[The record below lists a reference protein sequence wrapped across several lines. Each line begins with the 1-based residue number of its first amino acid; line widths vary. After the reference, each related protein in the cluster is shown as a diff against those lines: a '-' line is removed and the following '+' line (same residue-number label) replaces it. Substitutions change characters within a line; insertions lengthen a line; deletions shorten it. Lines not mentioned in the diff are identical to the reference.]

1 MIFMFRVGDKVVL
14 NKLFLDKNEE
24 RSGIKEMWQNES
36 ALLDVIEVRE
46 SSECDCDITVS
57 DGRYVL
63 KCLPPE
69 LIYATKEEIKA
80 YNDKESLGLGLG
92 FDFNKN
98 FYVLELSGGSVF
110 VASHLDAE
118 DDLHGLGFDENKDI
132 SYADVSGI
140 KRVVAIIP
148 KK

>member
-1 MIFMFRVGDKVVL
+1 MFRVGDKVVL
-14 NKLFLDKNEE
+14 NKHFLDKNEE

-46 SSECDCDITVS
+46 SSEYGCDITVS

-69 LIYATKEEIKA
+69 LIFATKEEIEA
-80 YNDKESLGLGLG
+80 GNDKKGLDLG

-98 FYVLELSGGSVF
+98 FYVLELDNGSVF
-110 VASHLDAE
+110 VASHLDDE
-118 DDLHGLGFDENKDI
+118 DDFHGLGFDENKDI
-132 SYADVSGI
+132 TYADVNDV
-140 KRVVAIIP
+140 KRVITIIP